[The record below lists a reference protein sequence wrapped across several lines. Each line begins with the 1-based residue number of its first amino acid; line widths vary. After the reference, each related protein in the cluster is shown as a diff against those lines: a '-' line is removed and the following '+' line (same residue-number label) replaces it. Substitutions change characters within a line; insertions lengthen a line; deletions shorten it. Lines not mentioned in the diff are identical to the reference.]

1 LHSDVANFQDL
12 WLNTTL
18 ITNRKRQGVKQMA
31 TPQVLVIG
39 RNCVDYISVVEQF
52 PDEDK
57 KIPLSK
63 RMSEGG
69 GQGGTSAC
77 CIARLGGKPV
87 LAGVLGDDAEGRFCL
102 DRLAAFGVDI
112 ANVRVVKDGST
123 PVAYIF
129 ITQSSGK
136 RTIVYENS
144 TLPNVEFDAKMQ
156 AQALDSGAVLLS
168 PDVTFL
174 SKTLEVLQP
183 QLPPIIYDAERW
195 RQGIDLMM
203 AVADFFI
210 PSSDFLDV
218 SELSFEGLSFREK
231 VFLLQKR
238 IEGRLVVTDGEMGA
252 FFVDDDNLCR
262 VPAVEVPVADTIG
275 AGDNF
280 HGAFALAVARGD
292 TFVDAVKFAVAAASL
307 SCRDYGGR
315 KGLPLQSEAEA
326 AAAIL
331 ACRTEG

>member
-1 LHSDVANFQDL
+1 
-12 WLNTTL
+12 
-18 ITNRKRQGVKQMA
+18 MA
-31 TPQVLVIG
+31 KPQVLVIG
-39 RNCVDYISVVEQF
+39 RNCVDYISVVDQF
-52 PDEDK
+52 PCEDRK
-57 KIPLSK
+57 TPLSR

-77 CIARLGGKPV
+77 CIARLGGKAV

-112 ANVRVVKDGST
+112 ALVRVAKDGST

-129 ITQSSGK
+129 ITQSNGK
-136 RTIVYENS
+136 RTIIYENS
-144 TLPNVEFDAKMQ
+144 TLPNIEFDAKMQ
-156 AQALDSGAVLLS
+156 AAALDSGAVLLS

-174 SKTLEVLQP
+174 SKSLRALQP
-183 QLPPIIYDAERW
+183 KLPPIIYDAERW

-203 AVADFFI
+203 AVADYFI

-218 SELSFEGLSFREK
+218 PELPFEGLSFRK
-231 VFLLQKR
+231 KILLLQKR
-238 IEGRLVVTDGEMGA
+238 IKGRLVVTAGERGA
-252 FFVDDDNLCR
+252 FFVDGDNLFR
-262 VPAVEVPVADTIG
+262 VPAVAVSVVDTIG

-292 TFVDAVKFAVAAASL
+292 KFVDAVKYGVAAASL

-315 KGLPLQSEAEA
+315 KGLPFHSEAEA
-326 AAAIL
+326 EAEVL
-331 ACRTEG
+331 PCRMEG

>member
-1 LHSDVANFQDL
+1 M
-12 WLNTTL
+12 T
-18 ITNRKRQGVKQMA
+18 K
-31 TPQVLVIG
+31 PQVLVIG
-39 RNCVDYISVVEQF
+39 RNCVDYISVVDRF

-57 KIPLSK
+57 KTPLSR

-77 CIARLGGKPV
+77 CIARLGGKAV
-87 LAGVLGDDAEGRFCL
+87 LTGVLGDDAEGRFCL
-102 DRLAAFGVDI
+102 DRLVAYGVDI
-112 ANVRVVKDGST
+112 THVRIVKDGHT

-136 RTIVYENS
+136 RTIIYENS
-144 TLPNVEFDAKMQ
+144 TLPNVTFDAKMQ
-156 AQALDSGAVLLS
+156 ALALDSGAVLLS

-174 SKTLEVLQP
+174 SKSLGMLQP

-203 AVADFFI
+203 AIADYFI
-210 PSSDFLDV
+210 PTSDFLDV
-218 SELSFEGLSFREK
+218 PELQFEGLSFREK
-231 VFLLQKR
+231 IFLLQKR
-238 IEGRLVVTDGEMGA
+238 IEGRLVVTAGERGA
-252 FFVDDDNLCR
+252 FFVDGESLCR
-262 VPAVEVPVADTIG
+262 VPAVGVSVADTIG

-292 TFVDAVKFAVAAASL
+292 KFVDAVKFGVAVASL

-315 KGLPLQSEAEA
+315 KGLPFQSEAEA
-326 AAAIL
+326 KAAAL
-331 ACRTEG
+331 SCRMEG

>member
-1 LHSDVANFQDL
+1 
-12 WLNTTL
+12 
-18 ITNRKRQGVKQMA
+18 MA
-31 TPQVLVIG
+31 KPQVLVIG
-39 RNCVDYISVVEQF
+39 RNCVDYISVVDQF

-57 KIPLSK
+57 KIPLSR

-102 DRLAAFGVDI
+102 DRLLAFGVDI
-112 ANVRVVKDGST
+112 AHVRIVKDGRT

-136 RTIVYENS
+136 RTIIYENS
-144 TLPNVEFDAKMQ
+144 TLPNLEFDAKMQ
-156 AQALDSGAVLLS
+156 TLALDSGAVLLS

-174 SKTLEVLQP
+174 SRSLVALRP

-195 RQGIDLMM
+195 RQGIERMM
-203 AVADFFI
+203 AVADYFI
-210 PSSDFLDV
+210 PSSDFMDV
-218 SELSFEGLSFREK
+218 AELQFEGLSFRERL
-231 VFLLQKR
+231 FHLQKQ
-238 IEGRLVVTDGEMGA
+238 IQGRLVVTAGEMGA
-252 FFVDDDNLCR
+252 FFVDGDNLCR
-262 VPAVEVPVADTIG
+262 VPALEVSVGDTIG

-292 TFVDAVKFAVAAASL
+292 KFVDAVKFSVTVASL

-315 KGLPLQSEAEA
+315 KGLPFQSEAEA
-326 AAAIL
+326 QATAL
-331 ACRTEG
+331 SCRMEDECKSIGL